1 LFAEDGAQQL
11 LFRRQLGLALG
22 RYLADEDVVVADLR
36 ADADDA
42 RLVEVTQSVLAD
54 VGNIARDLFRPELG
68 VAGFDL
74 ELLDVDRGVV
84 VLADQLL
91 RDEDRVLEVVTAP
104 RHKRDQHVTAKTQL
118 ALLRARTIR
127 DHLTLDHTITLADDR
142 LLVDAGVLVGALEL
156 GELVDVRTNLTRKLR
171 GVVL

>member
-1 LFAEDGAQQL
+1 
-11 LFRRQLGLALG
+11 
-22 RYLADEDVVVADLR
+22 VVVADLR

-74 ELLDVDRGVV
+74 ELLDMDRGLV

-104 RHKRDQHVTAKTQL
+104 WHEGHEHVASE
-118 ALLRARTIR
+118 AEFSLLRARTVG
-127 DHLTLDHTITLADDR
+127 DDLPLDHAVALADDR
-142 LLVDAGVLVGALEL
+142 LLVDAGVLVGTLEL
-156 GELVDVRTNLTRKLR
+156 RELVDVGADLTRELR
-171 GVVL
+171 GVMLAFDTDDDALGVN

>member
-1 LFAEDGAQQL
+1 
-11 LFRRQLGLALG
+11 
-22 RYLADEDVVVADLR
+22 VVVADLR

-74 ELLDVDRGVV
+74 ELLDVDRGVI

-104 RHKRDQHVTAKTQL
+104 RHEGYQHVASKSEF
-118 ALLRARTIR
+118 ALLRAGTVG
-127 DHLTLDHTITLADDR
+127 DDLTLDDAVALADDR
-142 LLVDAGVLVGALEL
+142 LLVDTGVLIGTLEL
-156 GELVDVRTNLTRKLR
+156 GELIDVRSNLTRELR
-171 GVVL
+171 G